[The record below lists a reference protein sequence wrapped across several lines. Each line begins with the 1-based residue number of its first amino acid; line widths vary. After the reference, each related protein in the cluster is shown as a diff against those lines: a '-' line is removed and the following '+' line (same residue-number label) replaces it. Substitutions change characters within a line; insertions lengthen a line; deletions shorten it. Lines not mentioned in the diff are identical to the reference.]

1 MTTDLLDPPAA
12 TLPDAAAA
20 PPGERL
26 LTAEEYFNLPPDGRR
41 TELVRGKV
49 VEMSKPGFRHGF
61 IAGWVYSLLLPLF
74 GRGIGRPTVES
85 GMLTERDPDT
95 VRGPD
100 VHFYSFERLPAE
112 EEPVGFPD
120 VSPEVVFEVRSPN
133 DRQADIL
140 RKVTEYLDA
149 DVLCVVVLSPARRT
163 AVLYF
168 PDEEPTFLR
177 GDDRLALPAP
187 LADWTPTV
195 DELLAPRP
203 PAAPPADH

>member
-1 MTTDLLDPPAA
+1 MTTAVLDAPAPAA
-12 TLPDAAAA
+12 VG
-20 PPGERL
+20 PPPPEEDRL
-26 LTAEEYFNLPPDGRR
+26 MTAEQYFHRSPDGRR

-49 VEMSKPGFRHGF
+49 VDVSKPGFRHGF
-61 IAGWVYSLLLPLF
+61 IAGWIFAKLLPLF
-74 GRGIGRPTVES
+74 ERGVGRPAVES

-100 VHFYSFERLPAE
+100 VHFYSFDRLPADQ
-112 EEPVGFPD
+112 EPDGFPD

-133 DRQADIL
+133 DKQAAIL

-168 PDEEPTFLR
+168 PNEEPTFLR
-177 GDDRLALPAP
+177 EDDRLALPAP

-195 DELLAPRP
+195 GELLTPRP
-203 PAAPPADH
+203 PAGPVA

>member
-12 TLPDAAAA
+12 EPAA
-20 PPGERL
+20 PPGSAAGGP

-41 TELVRGKV
+41 TELVRGRI

-61 IAGWVYSLLLPLF
+61 VAVWIGHLLFSLF
-74 GRGIGRPTVES
+74 ERGVGRPSVES
-85 GMLTERDPDT
+85 GVLTERDPDT

-100 VHFYSFERLPAE
+100 VHFYSFDRLPAD
-112 EEPVGFPD
+112 EEPPGYPD
-120 VSPEVVFEVRSPN
+120 VSPEVVFEIRSPN
-133 DRQADIL
+133 DRQANIL

-168 PDEEPTFLR
+168 PNEEPTFLR
-177 GDDRLALPAP
+177 ENDRLSLPAP

-195 DELLAPRP
+195 SELLTPRR
-203 PAAPPADH
+203 PASPLQAD